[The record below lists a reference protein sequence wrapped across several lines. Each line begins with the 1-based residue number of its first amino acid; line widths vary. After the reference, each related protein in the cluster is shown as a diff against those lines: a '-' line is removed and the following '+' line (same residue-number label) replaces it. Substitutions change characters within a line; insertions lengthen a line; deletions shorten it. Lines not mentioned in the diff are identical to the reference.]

1 MNPHP
6 TSLSAKEAQK
16 RYKPRHS
23 AFINLNLFSDAKLM
37 NLRGE
42 QANERR
48 AALPPMHS

>member
-23 AFINLNLFSDAKLM
+23 VFISQNLFSEAKL
-37 NLRGE
+37 
-42 QANERR
+42 A
-48 AALPPMHS
+48 S